1 MIDLEQE
8 SFSFDASL
16 YDSKL
21 LAFTLSGD
29 MAVRLYWGDD
39 AKSAADRR
47 WFPSG
52 VPAAADESAG
62 AAPRPSPVSGDGDQ
76 VLMNETPPFR
86 GISSASRFRMR

>member
-39 AKSAADRR
+39 ANLLLTVGGFHPAYQPPPMNLPALRRVPRQFPETETKS
-47 WFPSG
+47 
-52 VPAAADESAG
+52 
-62 AAPRPSPVSGDGDQ
+62 
-76 VLMNETPPFR
+76 L
-86 GISSASRFRMR
+86 